1 MDKKPCIW
9 SYVVTHD
16 GGTAPC
22 VDNNLLSLCICK
34 PVIRRGAVIGD
45 WIIGFARKEVGEN
58 LIVYIAEVTEKIL
71 MEEYFIDPEVRQD
84 KIYNFVDNEFIHY
97 GGPIHN
103 SPKNWKTDISGIHC
117 LISKNFWYFGE
128 EPLPI
133 PEELNKFY
141 YPFIGEK
148 KFMELQK
155 LKNYMQNIK
164 KGVYAK
170 PFDK

>member
-1 MDKKPCIW
+1 MEIGLLGLIIVIALAIYFKKPKKETE
-9 SYVVTHD
+9 SSQE
-16 GGTAPC
+16 
-22 VDNNLLSLCICK
+22 LLLQLNEALRKEIQE
-34 PVIRRGAVIGD
+34 I
-45 WIIGFARKEVGEN
+45 RKEVGEN